1 MSEITR
7 REPRGRRVAGFV
19 RHGHFDRPDSTA
31 SAHLPLPLSD
41 EGRRQARACAIPILE
56 SSRELALE
64 LDPVIEASQLLRA
77 WQTATLLA
85 EELEARTGTRFRV
98 ATRTELVERSLGSCS
113 NLRFDQIAAV
123 LAEDPRLDPLPQ
135 GWRRIPEFR
144 LPVLGAESLMQ
155 AGARTATRVATSL
168 DTIPDADARNVLRLF
183 VAHSGC
189 LRHAAVQLGAL
200 DVRVVPR
207 LSMDFAQAVLVE
219 KMPNG
224 DWVQVT
230 GQWKKY
236 LPQMDTSGPA
246 RD

>member
-19 RHGHFDRPDSTA
+19 RHGHFDRPDDTA

-41 EGRRQARACAIPILE
+41 EGRAQARACAIPILE
-56 SSRELALE
+56 SNEELALE
-64 LDPVIEASQLLRA
+64 LDPVIETSQLLRA
-77 WQTATLLA
+77 WQTATILA
-85 EELEARTGTRFRV
+85 EELEARTGTQFRV
-98 ATRTELVERSLGSCS
+98 VTRTELAERSLGSCS
-113 NLRFDQIAAV
+113 NLRFDQIAAL

-168 DTIPDADARNVLRLF
+168 DSIPDADVRNVLRLF
-183 VAHSGC
+183 IAHSGC
-189 LRHAAVQLGAL
+189 LRHATVQLGAL
-200 DVRVVPR
+200 DVRIVPR
-207 LSMDFAQAVLVE
+207 LSMDVAQRVLIE

-224 DWVQVT
+224 DWVQIS
-230 GQWKKY
+230 GQWRKY

-246 RD
+246 QN

>member
-7 REPRGRRVAGFV
+7 REPCGRRVAGFV
-19 RHGHFDRPDSTA
+19 RHGHFDRPDNTA

-41 EGRRQARACAIPILE
+41 EGRGQARACATAILE
-56 SSRELALE
+56 ACHDLALE

-77 WQTATLLA
+77 WQTATILA
-85 EELEARTGTRFRV
+85 EELEARTRTQFRV
-98 ATRTELVERSLGSCS
+98 LTRIELVERSLGSCA
-113 NLRFDQIAAV
+113 NLRFDQIAEV
-123 LAEDPRLDPLPQ
+123 LAGDPRLDPLPR

-144 LPVLGAESLMQ
+144 LPVPGAESLMQ

-168 DTIPDADARNVLRLF
+168 DSIPDADARNALRLF

-189 LRHAAVQLGAL
+189 LRHATVQLGAL

-207 LSMDFAQAVLVE
+207 LSMDFAQLLLIE

-224 DWVQVT
+224 DWVQVA
-230 GQWKKY
+230 GRWKKH
-236 LPQMDTSGPA
+236 LPGADTSGPVS
-246 RD
+246 